1 MTPRL
6 QRSLQA
12 LILAGLGLFL
22 LQKLW
27 SGTLSWYIN
36 ERFFALVLAAAI
48 GFLILAR
55 TVVPSWRGAA
65 GAKEEDEHTHADG
78 EGHDHEHAHGA
89 PAWRLWVVALPLIL
103 GLLVP
108 ARPLGS
114 SAIANKGLNTS
125 APLAAAGAPDQVTV
139 PPAERTVLDW
149 VRAFNYA
156 EDPSTFAGEPA
167 DVIGFVYHDRSLGE
181 GEFMVSRFTVTCCAA
196 DATGI
201 GMRVRWPEAAALE
214 GNAWVRV
221 RGPVQAGTYAGRPI
235 PVIAAESV
243 EGVTPPQQPYLS
255 P

>member
-1 MTPRL
+1 M
-6 QRSLQA
+6 QHGLQA

-22 LQKLW
+22 LQKAW
-27 SGTLSWYIN
+27 AGTLYWYIN
-36 ERFFALVLAAAI
+36 ERFLALVVGAAI

-55 TVVPSWRGAA
+55 SVLPAWRAA
-65 GAKEEDEHTHADG
+65 PEPTHAHAA
-78 EGHDHEHAHGA
+78 EGGHSHDHQHT
-89 PAWRLWVVALPLIL
+89 PAWRLWIVALPLIL

-114 SAIANKGLNTS
+114 SALANRGLNTS
-125 APLAAAGAPDQVTV
+125 APIAAADGEADSTISLLPQS
-139 PPAERTVLDW
+139 RTVLDW

-156 EDPSTFAGEPA
+156 DDPGVFTGEPA
-167 DVIGFVYHDRSLGE
+167 DVIGFVYHDSTLDE

-201 GMRVRWPEAAALE
+201 GLRVQWPGAAALE

-221 RGPVQAGTYAGRPI
+221 QGPVQPGLYAGRPI
-235 PVIAAESV
+235 PVVVAESV
-243 EGVTPPQQPYLS
+243 EGVAPPAQPYLY

>member
-1 MTPRL
+1 MPASRT
-6 QRSLQA
+6 QRALQA

-22 LQKLW
+22 LYKLW
-27 SGTLSWYIN
+27 AGTLYWYIN

-48 GFLILAR
+48 GFLVLAR
-55 TVVPSWRGAA
+55 TVLPGRSRAA
-65 GAKEEDEHTHADG
+65 PDHAHTEGDGHTH
-78 EGHDHEHAHGA
+78 EQGHTHSA

-114 SAIANKGLNTS
+114 SALANKGLNTS
-125 APLAAAGAPDQVTV
+125 APLRAADRAAPAQVGV
-139 PPAERTVLDW
+139 PPTARTVLDW
-149 VRAFNYA
+149 VRAFNNA
-156 EDPSTFAGEPA
+156 DDLGQFAGQPA
-167 DVIGFVYHDRSLGE
+167 DVIGFVYHDSSLPD
-181 GEFMVSRFTVTCCAA
+181 GEFMVSRFTATCCAA

-201 GMRVRWPEAAALE
+201 GLRVQWPGAAALD

-221 RGPVQAGTYAGRPI
+221 RGQVQAGTYANRPI

-243 EGVTPPQQPYLS
+243 EGVDPPAQPFLY